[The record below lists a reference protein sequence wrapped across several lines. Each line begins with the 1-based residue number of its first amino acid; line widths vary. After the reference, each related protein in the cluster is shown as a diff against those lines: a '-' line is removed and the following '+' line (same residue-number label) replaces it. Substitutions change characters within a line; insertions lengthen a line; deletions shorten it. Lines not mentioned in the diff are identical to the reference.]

1 MAIALRRALAAG
13 VCALLLGC
21 SALEGARLYRA
32 GTEAL
37 ERGDSEAAV
46 RALESAAERV
56 PEASEVQ
63 NHLGLAYLASG
74 RREDA
79 LRAFER
85 ALALDCDNDAA
96 RHNLA
101 LLRGDPH
108 GSLPRASA
116 ICLRNVRSLTSV

>member
-1 MAIALRRALAAG
+1 MAIAPRGALAAG

-56 PEASEVQ
+56 PQASEVQ

-101 LLRGDPH
+101 LLRGDSH
-108 GSLPRASA
+108 GS
-116 ICLRNVRSLTSV
+116 